1 MTCACRDGTRNQKA
15 SFPAWPCRSALW
27 LWETPVATCRR
38 VSYFLDIQITPM
50 HFFLTGA
57 PPRAENLLSQFICAT
72 RLAWRFEEGRSE
84 LLLPYMATLPTLILQ
99 QTPTKRTP
107 LSPTQCCQVQLPAI
121 VSSVLVAVDTV
132 EVEVD
137 IELLLLAASVL

>member
-1 MTCACRDGTRNQKA
+1 MRLQRRYSEPKGFLPRLAVQKRALALGKPHSNLSA
-15 SFPAWPCRSALW
+15 SL
-27 LWETPVATCRR
+27 
-38 VSYFLDIQITPM
+38 YFLDIQINPL

-84 LLLPYMATLPTLILQ
+84 LLLPYMATLSTLILQ
-99 QTPTKRTP
+99 QTPTKRSP